1 MALDPIADE
10 LLRAHY
16 CLESVDR
23 VPGDTETTAFKRWA
37 RLHQALWRES
47 RGLEIGTQPMRPRPD
62 GPSRPLGSRIELGV
76 AQRTGANFLSD
87 GVRQSVARRLA
98 TKQPYQTLNADRLY
112 CDLLSSMPMCFNLF
126 AELQADLGLADR
138 AVHTWWPETPG
149 TVTHVCF
156 EWSPGRRVRGE
167 YLENSSAFDVAFL
180 LDLPSGERGVLGVET
195 KYHEDCRKEER
206 PSSERLERY
215 GWVTAASGTMTLD
228 CVEQIIGTDLQ
239 QIWLDH
245 LLAVSMPL
253 NRVHPWGWAGFAL
266 VHPAGNPSYARATE
280 RHRALLATP
289 ASLHV
294 NTIES
299 LIEADV
305 LPDAAATAF
314 AERYL

>member
-1 MALDPIADE
+1 MALDPITDE
-10 LLRAHY
+10 ELRAHY

-23 VPGDTETTAFKRWA
+23 VPGDPETTAFKRWA

-47 RGLEIGTQPMRPRPD
+47 RGLEIGTQPVRPRPD

-76 AQRTGANFLSD
+76 AMRTGANFLSD
-87 GVRQSVARRLA
+87 AVRQSVARRLA
-98 TKQPYQTLNADRLY
+98 KSQPYQTLNVDRLY

-126 AELQADLGLADR
+126 AELQADLSLANR
-138 AVHTWWPETPG
+138 AVHTWWPDTPG
-149 TVTHVCF
+149 TVIHVCF
-156 EWSPGRRVRGE
+156 EWSPGRRLEGQ
-167 YLENSSAFDVAFL
+167 YLENSSAFDVAFVL
-180 LDLPSGERGVLGVET
+180 ALCDGKEGVLGVET

-215 GWVTAASGTMTLD
+215 RCVTSASGIMPSDRLN
-228 CVEQIIGTDLQ
+228 QIIGTDLQ

-253 NRVHPWGWAGFAL
+253 NIVHPWGWAGFVL
-266 VHPAGNPSYARATE
+266 VHPAGNPSYAHATE
-280 RHRALLATP
+280 RYRALLAAP
-289 ASLHV
+289 ASLYV

-299 LIEADV
+299 LIKADV
-305 LPDAAATAF
+305 LPCAAAKAF